1 MARLAPMTTSY
12 DAVTRSTQSK
22 SSNRTQR
29 PLSVPEAV
37 QDLTLVPCLPVLSFS
52 LSLMP
57 CHFHPLVLTALSRSY
72 TDTPHLYFTYFPC
85 FSISFQFFRA
95 QEFDFSRQHFPAI
108 FPLPFLSHRP
118 RPAKKNR
125 RQADLRELVG
135 SPAAPSPRKRT
146 FTSLPFNPFARI
158 TCGSPGTKSIPWSPH
173 ATSSSPSATS
183 NTTPLIGFSV
193 ASWTDSP
200 SESTLTDS
208 PSAWTGG
215 KVMYLKGSGLGWE
228 RGGKRSE

>member
-1 MARLAPMTTSY
+1 MTPSL
-12 DAVTRSTQSK
+12 VLHNP
-22 SSNRTQR
+22 NRATALNVHFQV
-29 PLSVPEAV
+29 SVPEAV
-37 QDLTLVPCLPVLSFS
+37 QDLTLALSFS
-52 LSLMP
+52 HAMPLSSLLYSQP
-57 CHFHPLVLTALSRSY
+57 SIVPN
-72 TDTPHLYFTYFPC
+72 TDTPHLYFTYSPC
-85 FSISFQFFRA
+85 FSILPPL
-95 QEFDFSRQHFPAI
+95 FSAPSNLIFLVNTN
-108 FPLPFLSHRP
+108 FPLFQLSHRP
-118 RPAKKNR
+118 RSAKKNR
-125 RQADLRELVG
+125 RQADLREPVG

-215 KVMYLKGSGLGWE
+215 KVMYLNGSGLY
-228 RGGKRSE
+228 KVTFVCVVVNQ

>member
-1 MARLAPMTTSY
+1 MS
-12 DAVTRSTQSK
+12 
-22 SSNRTQR
+22 
-29 PLSVPEAV
+29 
-37 QDLTLVPCLPVLSFS
+37 PCSLFLSFS
-52 LSLMP
+52 HAMPLSSL
-57 CHFHPLVLTALSRSY
+57 LSSQPSIVPN
-72 TDTPHLYFTYFPC
+72 TDTPHLYFTYSPC

-95 QEFDFSRQHFPAI
+95 QEFDFSRQHFPAH
-108 FPLPFLSHRP
+108 FPLFQLSHRP

-215 KVMYLKGSGLGWE
+215 KVMYLNGSGLYKVTFVCVGVNQ
-228 RGGKRSE
+228 